1 MPSGSA
7 SSDDAQSFT
16 PPIEP
21 GQPAPDFH
29 LPDQTGRWVRLRDLL
44 APPKGSAAGRWVVLY
59 FYPRDNTPG
68 CTTEACGFR
77 DRHADFARLGAV
89 VVGLSNDSESS
100 HAKFAHKLALPFIL
114 LADVDAQAS
123 MAYGV
128 WQQKKLYGKAFVGI
142 VRTTYLIDPKSR
154 VAHRWDRVKPQ
165 DHEAEVLA
173 KLRVQRA

>member
-1 MPSGSA
+1 MPSGSVP
-7 SSDDAQSFT
+7 DDDQSFK

-44 APPKGSAAGRWVVLY
+44 APSRAGSARRWVVLY

-77 DRHADFARLGAV
+77 DRHSDFKRQGAV
-89 VVGLSNDSESS
+89 VVGLSTDGEAS
-100 HAKFAHKLALPFIL
+100 HAKFAHKLALPFTL
-114 LADVDAQAS
+114 LADVDAQAA

-142 VRTTYLIDPKSR
+142 VRTTFLIDPQGR
-154 VAHRWDRVKPQ
+154 VAHRWDRVKSQ

-173 KLRVQRA
+173 KLREMRD

>member
-7 SSDDAQSFT
+7 SDEDLSFK

-21 GQPAPDFH
+21 RQPAPDFH
-29 LPDQTGRWVRLRDLL
+29 LPDQAGRMVHLRDLL
-44 APPKGSAAGRWVVLY
+44 APPHGRPPGRWVVLY

-77 DRHADFARLGAV
+77 DRHADFDRLGAV
-89 VVGLSNDSESS
+89 VVGLSTDTEAS
-100 HAKFAHKLALPFIL
+100 HAKFAHKLALPFTL
-114 LADVDAQAS
+114 LADVDAQVA

-128 WQQKKLYGKAFVGI
+128 WQQKTLYGKAFVGI
-142 VRTTYLIDPKSR
+142 VRTTFLIDPQGL

-173 KLRVQRA
+173 KLHELRA